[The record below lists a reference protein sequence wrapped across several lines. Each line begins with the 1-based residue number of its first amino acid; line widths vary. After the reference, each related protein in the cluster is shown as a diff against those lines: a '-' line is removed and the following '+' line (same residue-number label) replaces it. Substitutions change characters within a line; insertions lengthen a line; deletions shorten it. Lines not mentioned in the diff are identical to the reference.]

1 MSMQTRSPK
10 IIEYALTLLLGAVLA
25 AAVGLAGYTEWFW
38 VGFVA
43 AAICADT
50 PTGSRTLARL
60 ARAINSVIAG
70 NARSENGTVQDA
82 QRSP

>member
-1 MSMQTRSPK
+1 MPMQTRSPK
-10 IIEYALTLLLGAVLA
+10 MIEHALTLLLGAVLA
-25 AAVGLAGYTEWFW
+25 AAVGLAGYTEWCW

-50 PTGSRTLARL
+50 TSGRLLARV
-60 ARAINSVIAG
+60 ACAIKSATPG
-70 NARSENGTVQDA
+70 NARSAKGTVHDA